1 MIYNACWV
9 WVKKRISIQKEKKF
23 LVSISHVCTK
33 FENETLIP
41 LFLPS
46 FHLFC
51 CWQFNGV
58 NSFLFF
64 GMRVPTLEEVVES
77 SIK

>member
-33 FENETLIP
+33 FENETLTHFFYPHSIYFVVGN
-41 LFLPS
+41 LMVLTVS
-46 FHLFC
+46 C
-51 CWQFNGV
+51 CLACEYQHWK
-58 NSFLFF
+58 
-64 GMRVPTLEEVVES
+64 M
-77 SIK
+77 